1 MIPTTYSNSTDLN
14 VVLGDAKLMD
24 NSLLPKFSE
33 DDLFSAKEFVVCPS
47 VRLPSNN
54 PCNSPN
60 CKEIVANYVHC
71 TSNIQNGAD
80 CLKDAD
86 TKECN
91 FCRSDQEKISN
102 ILPSVHSS
110 VITT

>member
-71 TSNIQNGAD
+71 TSNIQNGVD